1 MGRLIHARRQLI
13 GLVALVVYLVVVPTL
28 FAERSYYLTVVITA
42 SMLAFMSLGVWLT
55 FAIGRINIAQG
66 GFALIGAYASAILI
80 SRFDISFWLTLP
92 AAGAMAALV
101 GVLVG
106 YPILRLKGV
115 YFAMLSLC
123 LTEAIRLA
131 FLNGGDVSQGARGIT
146 GLPLPSAIEVLGVT
160 LVPAFAPG
168 ARLPFYYLAAAL
180 LILGILAL
188 WRIHASRLGAVFR
201 ALQQNEDLARSLG
214 IDIARYR
221 VIAFAIACTYGGIG
235 GAFFAA
241 LQQNVYPSSYQ
252 VTDSVYLMMYC
263 FIGGLAHPLGAVVG
277 AFTLVLGFE
286 LLAGFGR
293 YQSILF
299 AAAMIAAMVLLPNGL
314 VGRWWAR
321 RATPPVAD
329 ERPPLHLPP
338 TRPVL

>member
-1 MGRLIHARRQLI
+1 MGRLSRAQRRLI
-13 GLVALVVYLVVVPTL
+13 GLAALVGYLVVVPLL

-66 GFALIGAYASAILI
+66 GFALIGAYSSAILI
-80 SRFDISFWLTLP
+80 SSFDISFWLSLP
-92 AAGAMAALV
+92 AAGAVAALV
-101 GVLVG
+101 GLLVG

-131 FLNGGDVSQGARGIT
+131 FLNGGEVSQGARGIT
-146 GLPLPSAIEVLGVT
+146 GLPLPSAIEVMGIT

-168 ARLPFYYLAAAL
+168 ARLPFYYLAATL
-180 LILGILAL
+180 LLLGILVL

-201 ALQQNEDLARSLG
+201 SLQQNEDLARSLG
-214 IDIARYR
+214 IDVARYR
-221 VIAFAIACTYGGIG
+221 VLAFAIACAYGGIG

-241 LQQNVYPSSYQ
+241 LQQNVYPSTYQ

-286 LLAGFGR
+286 FLGAAGR

-314 VGRWWAR
+314 AGRWWAAR
-321 RATPPVAD
+321 RRPPPVDDA
-329 ERPPLHLPP
+329 PPVPLPP